1 MNRDQFEGNCK
12 QLGGTLKQ
20 LWGSLAHDPRAV
32 AAGARDRLLGRL
44 QEQRGASKQQ
54 ADRQLEDFLRRN
66 RRWWD
71 LARRN

>member
-1 MNRDQFEGNCK
+1 MNRDQFQGNCK
-12 QLGGTLKQ
+12 QLSGKLKQ
-20 LWGSLAHDPRAV
+20 LWGSLAQSPDAA
-32 AAGARDRLLGRL
+32 AAGARDRMIGRL

-66 RRWWD
+66 RKWWD